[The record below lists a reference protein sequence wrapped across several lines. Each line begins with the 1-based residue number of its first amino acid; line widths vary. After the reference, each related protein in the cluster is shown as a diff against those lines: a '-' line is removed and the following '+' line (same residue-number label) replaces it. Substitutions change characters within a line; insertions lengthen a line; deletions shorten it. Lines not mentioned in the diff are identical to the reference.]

1 MRGFVKEKG
10 ESLKHSQQS
19 GDATLFACLMEAAA
33 IKRNPRE
40 SVQTNATN
48 TTRNGARTLLGGKG
62 HRWEQDTGDVPHSR
76 PGVDAV
82 AGDVTGAYSSAAPE
96 ANGDIDRGVD

>member
-1 MRGFVKEKG
+1 M
-10 ESLKHSQQS
+10 
-19 GDATLFACLMEAAA
+19 
-33 IKRNPRE
+33 
-40 SVQTNATN
+40 
-48 TTRNGARTLLGGKG
+48 LGGKG